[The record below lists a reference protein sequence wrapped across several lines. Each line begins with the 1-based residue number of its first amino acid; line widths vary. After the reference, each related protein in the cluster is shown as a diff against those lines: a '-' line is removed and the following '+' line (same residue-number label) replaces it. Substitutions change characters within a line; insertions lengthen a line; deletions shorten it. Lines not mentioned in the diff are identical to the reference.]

1 MNLLEKEVTY
11 TLKTFIFE
19 NYLLIGTFTIG
30 LCFIAILINNIL
42 KIIKRC
48 KKQKI
53 TFSEIRAMTKEDAYH
68 EVICI
73 KLSKID
79 KKLGELYNHRILNT
93 LLILIATLPL
103 LIVLSKSYFNNFT
116 YLQPANI
123 TEIKDHIKINNDKLT
138 IESLPD
144 KYYYED
150 KNLSK
155 NTHHDFRIVKN
166 DFYTDSD
173 NTIKLIDKN
182 QKEYTISKSELEEL
196 TRLGSY

>member
-19 NYLLIGTFTIG
+19 NYLLIAIFIIG
-30 LCFIAILINNIL
+30 LCFIVILINNIL

-48 KKQKI
+48 KKQKV
-53 TFSEIRAMTKEDAYH
+53 TLSEIRAITKEDAYH
-68 EVICI
+68 EVICA
-73 KLSKID
+73 KLSNID
-79 KKLGELYNHRILNT
+79 KKLGELYNHRILNI

-103 LIVLSKSYFNNFT
+103 LIVSSKTYSNNFKH
-116 YLQPANI
+116 LEPANLI
-123 TEIKDHIKINNDKLT
+123 EIKDYIKINNDKLT

-150 KNLSK
+150 KKLSK

-173 NTIKLIDKN
+173 STIKLIDKN
-182 QKEYTISKSELEEL
+182 NKEYTISKSELEEL
-196 TRLGSY
+196 NRLGGY